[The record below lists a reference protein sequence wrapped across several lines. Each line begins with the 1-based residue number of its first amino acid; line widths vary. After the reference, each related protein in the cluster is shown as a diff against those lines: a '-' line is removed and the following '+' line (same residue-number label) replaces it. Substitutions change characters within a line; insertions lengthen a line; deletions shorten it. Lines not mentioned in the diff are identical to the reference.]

1 MLIRQCVR
9 SFYETKHIIV
19 VDALIIHTALRDDD
33 LAYLMGTNTKD
44 LHKIAG
50 KLREDRFLAVH
61 TRQELK
67 EGQQRPISRT
77 YYYIDY
83 RATID
88 AIKWRV
94 YTINKQVQGV
104 AVPRDEIKEFRC
116 QRCKAEWTLMD
127 VLERPAPNSLGFLCR
142 VCGFLLEA
150 MENTEQGGHEQSTK
164 LNAQFR
170 FITEMLPKLDQVII
184 PESIAEEALESA
196 RKINRDESNPA
207 YDSLP
212 VTTAYARPTAV
223 KGLIN
228 TGPTSIAVTL
238 TTSEGPTDADV
249 AAEQARK
256 EKVAKQNAMPVHFT
270 HSTVTGEQ
278 VKFGAPTTTTSSIKL
293 EDKKTSTP
301 DGDSLDAD
309 TAEIDDYFANLKAQQ
324 ARDALIAEEEEEETD
339 DDDEFEDAMPL
350 ETSVSASQKSPS
362 KDNTLGLRPGPAK
375 QSGESGSSTGL
386 TSPAT
391 GVASEGEEEGDR
403 AAKRSKT
410 DGQMAVKQEDEVESE
425 EDMEFED
432 V

>member
-1 MLIRQCVR
+1 MIC
-9 SFYETKHIIV
+9 S
-19 VDALIIHTALRDDD
+19 
-33 LAYLMGTNTKD
+33 
-44 LHKIAG
+44 
-50 KLREDRFLAVH
+50 H

-104 AVPRDEIKEFRC
+104 AIPRDEIKEFRC

-127 VLERPAPNSLGFLCR
+127 VLERPAPNSLGFLCK

-150 MENTEQGGHEQSTK
+150 MENTDQGGHEQSTK

-170 FITEMLPKLDQVII
+170 FITEMLPKLDQFII
-184 PESIAEEALESA
+184 PESIAEQALESA

-223 KGLIN
+223 KGLVN

-238 TTSEGPTDADV
+238 TTSEGPTEADV

-301 DGDSLDAD
+301 DGDPLDAD
-309 TAEIDDYFANLKAQQ
+309 TTEIDDYFANLKAQQ
-324 ARDALIAEEEEEETD
+324 ARDALIAEEEEEEEETD
-339 DDDEFEDAMPL
+339 DDGEFEDAMPL
-350 ETSVSASQKSPS
+350 DTSAPASQKSPS
-362 KDNTLGLRPGPAK
+362 KDSTLGLRPGPAK
-375 QSGESGSSTGL
+375 QLGESGSSTGL

-391 GVASEGEEEGDR
+391 GSGIASEDDEDSDR
-403 AAKRSKT
+403 AAKRSKM
-410 DGQMAVKQEDEVESE
+410 DGGAAVKQEDEVESE